1 MPTRRF
7 YRIVKSDPATV
18 EDFFSYK
25 ALGIPAP
32 RDPQRLALWDGISV
46 YATEAQARGPAR
58 RIPAL
63 GGYIA
68 EVELPDDPGLRVERT
83 GPGRG
88 HHTVWGEPSALLDR
102 VVAVRPV

>member
-1 MPTRRF
+1 MPTRKF
-7 YRIVKSDPATV
+7 YRNVKSKPPTI

-32 RDPQRLALWDGISV
+32 RDLQRLALWNGISV
-46 YATEAQARGPAR
+46 YATEAQARGLAR
-58 RIPAL
+58 RIPAV

-68 EVELPDDPGLRVERT
+68 EIELPDDLGLRIERT

-88 HHTVWGEPSALLDR
+88 HHTVWGEPGALLDR